1 MRKILVVIGTY
12 SEAILMAPVVRRLR
26 AEPALQTI
34 VCLTAQHH
42 SMFDQ
47 VPDIFAIQVDEDLNA
62 MKLNAA
68 VSQGIDHV
76 IEKHKPDCV
85 LVHGDTATAAES
97 LHLHTPAGNGE
108 AGLRM
113 YELRYAVQE
122 ESIRPAIDLVATYFF
137 ASSGVLRDKLL
148 REGVA
153 ADKIYLTGDLAV
165 DALLMAIDRI
175 RNDGA
180 LNAKLAAAFQFIDPN
195 RRLILVIGHRR
206 ANHGGGLESVC
217 RALRRL
223 AMRPDVHVAYPAPPN
238 PKVHSV
244 VDDLFADHPNI
255 TLVGPQD
262 YLHFVYLMQ
271 AAYLILADSGDTP
284 KEALSMSKPVLVM
297 RDLAERPAVI
307 DAGTIKLVGT
317 DAERILR
324 ECTMFLDDPS
334 YYRAFST
341 HRTRCGDGD
350 ASQRI
355 VEILLR

>member
-1 MRKILVVIGTY
+1 
-12 SEAILMAPVVRRLR
+12 
-26 AEPALQTI
+26 
-34 VCLTAQHH
+34 
-42 SMFDQ
+42 
-47 VPDIFAIQVDEDLNA
+47 
-62 MKLNAA
+62 
-68 VSQGIDHV
+68 
-76 IEKHKPDCV
+76 
-85 LVHGDTATAAES
+85 
-97 LHLHTPAGNGE
+97 
-108 AGLRM
+108 
-113 YELRYAVQE
+113 
-122 ESIRPAIDLVATYFF
+122 
-137 ASSGVLRDKLL
+137 
-148 REGVA
+148 
-153 ADKIYLTGDLAV
+153 
-165 DALLMAIDRI
+165 
-175 RNDGA
+175 
-180 LNAKLAAAFQFIDPN
+180 
-195 RRLILVIGHRR
+195 
-206 ANHGGGLESVC
+206 
-217 RALRRL
+217 
-223 AMRPDVHVAYPAPPN
+223 MRPDVHVAYPAPPN